1 MNIDFDFETLY
12 KNERI
17 SLKEVFDTIR
27 QHIKTEDIIDK
38 LTENEKYY
46 IKLHIDNNKNIM
58 SIKTDWD
65 EFENNKKIMKDIR
78 KSFDKKTNYIMLYL
92 QVVSQNDKDILSFFE
107 NLKKN
112 IIENYFLYY
121 IIIMPLSFKISFEK
135 IDFKD
140 EEFVTDI
147 AKVEEFYNAGI
158 VLEYK
163 QNKEKLTKKFSS
175 YSELMQFI
183 EMDENDSIKYGNLI
197 FYNID
202 IPELKQKFKE
212 RNL

>member
-12 KNERI
+12 KNDRK
-17 SLKEVFDTIR
+17 SLKEIFDTLS
-27 QHIKTEDIIDK
+27 QHLETTDIINN

-107 NLKKN
+107 NL
-112 IIENYFLYY
+112 
-121 IIIMPLSFKISFEK
+121 
-135 IDFKD
+135 
-140 EEFVTDI
+140 
-147 AKVEEFYNAGI
+147 
-158 VLEYK
+158 
-163 QNKEKLTKKFSS
+163 
-175 YSELMQFI
+175 
-183 EMDENDSIKYGNLI
+183 
-197 FYNID
+197 
-202 IPELKQKFKE
+202 
-212 RNL
+212 